1 MTGVPP
7 GVGRVRRSDLTRRLP
22 SIVLA
27 VGAVYICAIAAMQAL
42 GLGTAA
48 AYLTYPAW
56 IVAAV
61 GTLLLALAKPDSFL
75 AATAFT
81 WTGHLLL
88 LVGSA
93 ALNVAVAY
101 LIARSISRK
110 GPADPFGASSP
121 RIE

>member
-1 MTGVPP
+1 MT
-7 GVGRVRRSDLTRRLP
+7 TRLP
-22 SIVLA
+22 SNVLA
-27 VGAVYICAIAAMQAL
+27 VGAVYICAIAAMQGL

-61 GTLLLALAKPDSFL
+61 ATLLLALAKPDSFL

-81 WTGHLLL
+81 WTGHLVL

-93 ALNVAVAY
+93 VLNVAGAY